1 MDLFQCCPHDFRNE
15 TQKHDV
21 FNCRIKFARNRIM
34 LTLNKRPLLILRD
47 AGKGFCFVFIRF
59 VLFLERVRKYQTIV
73 RLGSKNK
80 SCGKVPKK

>member
-1 MDLFQCCPHDFRNE
+1 
-15 TQKHDV
+15 
-21 FNCRIKFARNRIM
+21 M

-80 SCGKVPKK
+80 SCGKVPKKKKNKFEPDPLSLHHYLG